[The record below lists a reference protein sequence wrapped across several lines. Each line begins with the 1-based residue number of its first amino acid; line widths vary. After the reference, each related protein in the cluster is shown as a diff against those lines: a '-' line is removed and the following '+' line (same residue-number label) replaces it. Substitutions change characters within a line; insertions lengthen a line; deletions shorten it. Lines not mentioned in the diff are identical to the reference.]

1 MVTRWSRSTSHSYL
15 RLVKILQVS
24 MSSCG
29 KFIHHLETRLL
40 IQFLKQGPAYKK
52 EGQDPNK
59 GSNQQ

>member
-1 MVTRWSRSTSHSYL
+1 
-15 RLVKILQVS
+15 

-29 KFIHHLETRLL
+29 KFIQHLETRLL
-40 IQFLKQGPAYKK
+40 IQFLKQGLVYKK